1 MNDFLDHWQLILVP
15 VFFALGWMAA
25 RIDMRQVVLES
36 RALPRSY
43 FTGLNFL
50 LNEQPDRAIDS
61 FLEVARV
68 DSQTVELHFALGN
81 LFRRRGETERAIRM
95 HQNLLDL
102 PDVEEKHR
110 LHAMIEL
117 GQDFLRAGLLDRAE
131 DIFNRLQDTPQ
142 ATEAKRYLLEI
153 YQLGKEWQKAID
165 LARELPE
172 IASPKEVAEY
182 YCELAAGDIMR
193 SRSDAAR
200 EHLAAALR
208 ENRNCVRANV
218 LLGDLLA
225 QEGQTEAAIATWQR
239 VEQQDP
245 DYLSLLAHRLLE
257 AYRKLDRRAEGVALL
272 RGYLEHYPSL
282 DLIEVV
288 YQLVLECEGMEAA
301 YRLVQAELQR
311 HPSLVGLEKLMSAR
325 LPLATPDS
333 QGDLEL
339 ARTIIQNYTRRL
351 SRYRCNHCGFK
362 ARQYYWRCPACG
374 DWESTPPRR
383 NEEFDQNL

>member
-15 VFFALGWMAA
+15 VFFALGWIAA
-25 RIDMRQVVLES
+25 RIDMRQVVQES

>member
-1 MNDFLDHWQLILVP
+1 MNFDSIWFLMGLP
-15 VFFALGWMAA
+15 AAFALGWLAS
-25 RIDMRQVVLES
+25 RLDLRQLRTEN
-36 RALPRSY
+36 RSAPKAY
-43 FTGLNFL
+43 FKGLNHL
-50 LNEQPDRAIDS
+50 LNEQQDQAIDAFIEAVQKDPETS
-61 FLEVARV
+61 
-68 DSQTVELHFALGN
+68 ELHFALGN

-131 DIFNRLQDTPQ
+131 EIFNRLQDTPQ

-288 YQLVLECEGMEAA
+288 YQLVLECEGTEAA